1 MPKKPRKR
9 AALKQRDPTLRMRR
23 ALGHKV
29 IAVNH
34 ETLPFQKN
42 PAQARSKE
50 PSRPIIVTRP
60 GLA

>member
-9 AALKQRDPTLRMRR
+9 ASPKQRDPTWRMRR

-34 ETLPFQKN
+34 ETLPIQKN
-42 PAQARSKE
+42 PAQA
-50 PSRPIIVTRP
+50 PI
-60 GLA
+60 